1 MSNKLEFD
9 LWPISPRKT
18 DEVSATKYW
27 MKLELP
33 GELTTLSMTQLTA
46 VRRIVVA
53 AYNAGRK
60 A

>member
-1 MSNKLEFD
+1 MSTELNFD
-9 LWPISPRKT
+9 IWPISPRKT
-18 DEVSATKYW
+18 AEVSATKYW
-27 MKLELP
+27 IKLELP

-46 VRRIVVA
+46 VRKLVTA

>member
-1 MSNKLEFD
+1 MSTELNFD
-9 LWPISPRKT
+9 IWPKPTAKT
-18 DEVSATKYW
+18 SEVSATKYW
-27 MKLELP
+27 IKLELP

-46 VRRIVVA
+46 VRKLVVA